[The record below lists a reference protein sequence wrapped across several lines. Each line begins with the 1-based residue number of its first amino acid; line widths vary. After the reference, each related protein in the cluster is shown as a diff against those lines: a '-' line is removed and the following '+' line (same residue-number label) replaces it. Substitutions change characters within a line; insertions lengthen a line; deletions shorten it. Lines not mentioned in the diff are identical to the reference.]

1 MIERSFASTLVLA
14 LGSAGLAACGSGGSP
29 TPSASAPTPT
39 ATVSPTPS
47 PTPTP
52 TPPATGGTQVITSD
66 IQYGQGA
73 TASGDIDLFLDL
85 YAPEA
90 TCDANRPTVLFVHGG
105 GFTGGNKAGGN
116 VSSIAE
122 EITARGL
129 NLVSIQYRLDPQDPL
144 PSQAFVDVVDDI
156 VAAGNGDPNE
166 PRLDAIAAAF
176 EDTVSALNFLDANQ
190 NDLCID
196 TSRIAYW
203 GSSAGAFTVL
213 QVGYGLNQ
221 FGITRPDPA
230 VVVDYWGGL
239 FRDSD
244 LEMGEAPFLVIHGT
258 NDATVEFAEAQQITN
273 RADVV
278 AVNFAFYTVEGGGH
292 GFGATGTFTNTVDGQ
307 TLLVRTVD
315 FVEAHLTGGTP
326 IYGRFSVTP

>member
-1 MIERSFASTLVLA
+1 MLAKQVSSISVLVLA
-14 LGSAGLAACGSGGSP
+14 LAACGGGDGTDSP
-29 TPSASAPTPT
+29 TSSAPTPT
-39 ATVSPTPS
+39 ATANPS

-52 TPPATGGTQVITSD
+52 TPPATGSGQIVTSD

-85 YAPEA
+85 YTPEGDC
-90 TCDANRPTVLFVHGG
+90 TANRPTVLFVHGG
-105 GFTGGNKAGGN
+105 GFTGGSKDNGN
-116 VSSIAE
+116 IVQISE
-122 EITARGL
+122 EITRRGL
-129 NLVSIQYRLDPQDPL
+129 NLVSIQYRLDPQNPL
-144 PSQAFVDVVDDI
+144 PSQAFIDVVEDIAGTGINDDE
-156 VAAGNGDPNE
+156 DD
-166 PRLDAIAAAF
+166 RLDAIGAAF
-176 EDTVSALNFLDANQ
+176 EDTVAALNFLEANQ
-190 NDLCID
+190 DDLCVD
-196 TSRIAYW
+196 TSRIALW

-221 FGITRPDPA
+221 FGIDRPEPA

-258 NDATVEFAEAQQITN
+258 NDPTVDFVEARQITD

-278 AVNFAFYTVEGGGH
+278 AVNFAFYTVEGAGH
-292 GFGATGTFTNTVDGQ
+292 GFGNTGTFTNTVDGQ

-326 IYGRFSVTP
+326 IYGRFDVTP